1 MTLSARDIST
11 LKKVIATLEDI
22 VAHADKNDGEKTKA
36 SSSNAHSVKVRVRR
50 TGKELAAFRK
60 MLLTER
66 NKGVPVSE
74 IARKHAV
81 SVAYV
86 YQL

>member
-1 MTLSARDIST
+1 MTLSNRDIST
-11 LKKVIATLEDI
+11 IKKIISSLEDI
-22 VAHADKNDGEKTKA
+22 LAHAEKNEGERAKTISATAQPMKT
-36 SSSNAHSVKVRVRR
+36 RVRR
-50 TGKELAAFRK
+50 TGKELTAFRK
-60 MLLTER
+60 MLLSER

>member
-1 MTLSARDIST
+1 MILSARDITT
-11 LKKVIATLEDI
+11 LTKIIASLEDI
-22 VAHADKNDGEKTKA
+22 VAHADKPEGERSKGSPAAALQLKT
-36 SSSNAHSVKVRVRR
+36 RIRR
-50 TGKELAAFRK
+50 TGKELANFRK
-60 MLLTER
+60 LLLSER